1 MDMNLNRSTM
11 PETPF
16 ILLIGSTLT
25 IHALSLGVPVMTLQ
39 VYDRVLPNENVST
52 LMVLLLGVG
61 VAIVLEAIL
70 RVARSYMTLWLGAQ
84 YEHRMSCSVMDRI
97 IGSDPSMLNRHT
109 LGTMLHQMMSIG
121 KLKEFQPSQVL
132 IVCTDLSFIVAYLG
146 IIAWIAGVLAAVPAG
161 IIVLF
166 VAISLPLG
174 NYLRH
179 ALKEQEDNDD
189 TRYNFLIERLNN
201 IHILK
206 AFGQENVTARRY
218 ERLAAASSGSSFTV
232 TNRASASINFI
243 TLSSHIMIGS
253 LISVGSLMVVA
264 GSISVG
270 TLIASILLS
279 GRAMQMAQR
288 GILYWVRYQDFT
300 LAREKIT
307 AIEALPPIDGTG
319 QADTA
324 KHMGMI
330 STNNISFRT
339 HTGADILNDVSLEAA
354 PGQAIAISGAVGAG
368 KTVLLKTLAGIYPP
382 SSGEIIVDGRPIT
395 EFTRKELAKRI
406 AYLGP
411 DATVFRATIRDNIT
425 RFGEIP
431 MGQAME
437 VARLLNVAQDV
448 AKLPAGY
455 DTFIEDAATDKI
467 PPGLKQRIAL
477 TRALAA
483 EPRIMLYDAADRG
496 LDQEGYICV
505 TRLLSRLH
513 GKATMIFVTDDQ
525 NILKRVSKAY
535 HLSDGRLQLGRL
547 NRVNNAEEVRV

>member
-1 MDMNLNRSTM
+1 
-11 PETPF
+11 
-16 ILLIGSTLT
+16 
-25 IHALSLGVPVMTLQ
+25 
-39 VYDRVLPNENVST
+39 
-52 LMVLLLGVG
+52 
-61 VAIVLEAIL
+61 
-70 RVARSYMTLWLGAQ
+70 
-84 YEHRMSCSVMDRI
+84 
-97 IGSDPSMLNRHT
+97 
-109 LGTMLHQMMSIG
+109 MLHQMMSIG
-121 KLKEFQPSQVL
+121 KLKEFQPAQVL
-132 IVCTDLSFIVAYLG
+132 IVCTDLSFIAAYLG
-146 IIAWIAGVLAAVPAG
+146 IIAWIAGPLAGVPMA

-166 VAISLPLG
+166 IGISLPLG
-174 NYLRH
+174 NYLRN

-218 ERLAAASSGSSFTV
+218 ERLASASSESSFTV
-232 TNRASASINFI
+232 TNRAAASINFI
-243 TLSSHIMIGS
+243 TLSSHVMIGS
-253 LISVGSLMVVA
+253 LISIGSLMVVD
-264 GSISVG
+264 GTISVG

-300 LAREKIT
+300 LAREKIA
-307 AIEALPPIDGTG
+307 AIEALPLIDGTG
-319 QADTA
+319 EADASQHLGTITA
-324 KHMGMI
+324 R
-330 STNNISFRT
+330 NISFRT
-339 HTGADILNDVSLEAA
+339 RTGADILNDVSFEASS
-354 PGQAIAISGAVGAG
+354 GQAIAISGAVGAG
-368 KTVLLKTLAGIYPP
+368 KSVLLKVLAGIYP
-382 SSGEIIVDGRPIT
+382 STEGEVLIDGRAIS

-425 RFGEIP
+425 RFGEVP
-431 MGQAME
+431 MSQAIE

-483 EPRIMLYDAADRG
+483 KPRVILYDAADRG

-525 NILKRVSKAY
+525 NILKRVNKAY
-535 HLSDGRLQLGRL
+535 HLIDGRLHLGQL
-547 NRVNNAEEVRV
+547 NRADTTEEVRV